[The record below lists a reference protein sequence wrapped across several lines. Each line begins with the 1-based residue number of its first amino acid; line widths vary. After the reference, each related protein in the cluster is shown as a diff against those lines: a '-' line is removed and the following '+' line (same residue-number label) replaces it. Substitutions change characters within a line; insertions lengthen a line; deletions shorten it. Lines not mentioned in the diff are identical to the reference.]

1 LTNREREIT
10 DYQDSNQRGK
20 MIIEKNR
27 VVSIDYILTNDDGI
41 TLDSTQDQAPMA
53 YLHGAKNILPGL
65 EEALEGKTLKSRI
78 RTKVSPKHGYGKY
91 NEELVQS
98 IPLSS
103 FPNADQIKVG
113 VQFELDTPQGPQI
126 ATITKV
132 DNDEF
137 TLDMN
142 HPLAGETLHFDVE
155 VVDIREATAEEI
167 EKGHLHTEGC
177 GCGHSHSEGE
187 GCGCGHDH
195 KEGEA
200 CGCDHD
206 QKEAGGCGCGHSH

>member
-1 LTNREREIT
+1 M
-10 DYQDSNQRGK
+10 D
-20 MIIEKNR
+20 IEKNR
-27 VVSIDYILTNDDGI
+27 VVSINYVLTDDDGI

-53 YLHGAKNILPGL
+53 YLHGANNILPGL
-65 EEALEGKTLKSRI
+65 EEALEGKTVKSRI
-78 RTKVSPKHGYGKY
+78 RTKVSPKDGYGKY

-132 DNDEF
+132 ENDEF

-142 HPLAGETLHFDVE
+142 HPLAGITLHFDVE
-155 VVDIREATAEEI
+155 VVDVREATAEEI
-167 EKGHLHTEGC
+167 EKGHLHSEGC
-177 GCGHSHSEGE
+177 GCGHSHGE
-187 GCGCGHDH
+187 DGGCDHDH
-195 KEGEA
+195 KEGHE
-200 CGCDHD
+200 
-206 QKEAGGCGCGHSH
+206 CGCGHSH